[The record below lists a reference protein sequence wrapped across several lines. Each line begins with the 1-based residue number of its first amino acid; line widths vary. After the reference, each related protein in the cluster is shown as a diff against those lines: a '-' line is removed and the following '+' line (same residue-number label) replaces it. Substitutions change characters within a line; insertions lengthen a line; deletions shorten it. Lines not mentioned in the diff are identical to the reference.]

1 MKRITPII
9 LAVAAILTG
18 SVSCR
23 KDNVTDK
30 YPLPTVALSIIPDFS
45 DGSVYSFSDD
55 GSFFLKVTVTPK
67 AYIEKLTNTD
77 SFICKAD
84 FRSVITKATLENPDF
99 TVVGK
104 IASASVE
111 EGYMTVS
118 FTLTEEEMGKMRE
131 AGHMVSLSIEDAD
144 GTHGAS
150 TPFVSVA
157 RYTRDGSGGDIVD
170 FNGHKAVRLAGA
182 YWATE
187 NACDTAKIFYSVH
200 DPGYGDYFNQC
211 TRGTD
216 EYDANDNNARNVARS
231 WGGEW
236 TLPDKEQW
244 QDLLDYCKWTYTEID
259 RKRGWLVEGKSQ
271 YGEEGNCIFLPCNG
285 MYRTSKFSEQGYAGY
300 YWASGENCCFY
311 MINLW
316 STLSTSR
323 LNNFLSVRPVYDKAE
338 NVIFGVSIDPRYTN
352 INWSESE
359 TLTARVRPYSAI
371 DKSIVWSSS
380 NPDVASVDEQGKVT
394 AISVGKATITAEH
407 GGFTATCDVTVVVPR
422 TKAVDLGLSV
432 KWANM
437 NLGAYAPEMSG
448 DYYAWGATAPNP
460 GGDYSWAKCP
470 YCSEGYGEKFS
481 KYVPMGKMSYWG
493 GGGSPDN
500 KRKLE
505 PGDDAAVAKLGG
517 KWRTPTS
524 AEFEELFKSCDTEW
538 TMVNNVNGLK
548 FTSRT
553 NGNSIFLPA
562 TGHRDGKNLI
572 DAGEEGLYMS
582 SSLATDIPDHAM
594 SFEIKIRSEYAS
606 TIAKKRNMGLTIRAV
621 TE

>member
-45 DGSVYSFSDD
+45 DGSVYSFSYD

-84 FRSVITKATLENPDF
+84 FRSVITKATPENPDF

-131 AGHMVSLSIEDAD
+131 AGHAVSLIIEDTD

-150 TPFVSVA
+150 TSFAPVA

-170 FNGHKAVRLAGA
+170 FNGHKAVRLAGS

-187 NACDTAKIFYSVH
+187 NINDE
-200 DPGYGDYFNQC
+200 YFND
-211 TRGTD
+211 TT
-216 EYDANDNNARNVARS
+216 AIKAAKS
-231 WGGEW
+231 WGEEW
-236 TLPDKEQW
+236 MLPNKEQW
-244 QDLLDYCKWTYTEID
+244 QDLIDYCKWTYMRID
-259 RKRGWLVEGKSQ
+259 GERGYERGYLVEGKSQ
-271 YGEEGNCIFLPCNG
+271 YDEEGNSIFIPCVGYFNAQEG
-285 MYRTSKFSEQGYAGY
+285 LVQHGRGFYWTSSSSFVRMED
-300 YWASGENCCFY
+300 SGVSVEKTKSRYSKAY
-311 MINLW
+311 M
-316 STLSTSR
+316 
-323 LNNFLSVRPVYDKAE
+323 SVRPVYYKAE
-338 NVIFGVSIDPRYTN
+338 NVIFGVSIDPRYIY

-407 GGFTATCDVTVVVPR
+407 GGFTATCDVTVKLPASM
-422 TKAVDLGLSV
+422 AVDLGLSV
-432 KWANM
+432 KWASI
-437 NLGAYAPEMSG
+437 NLGASAPEASG

-470 YCSEGYGEKFS
+470 YCIDGIGEKFN

-493 GGGSPDN
+493 GSGSPDH
-500 KRKLE
+500 KRELE
-505 PGDDAAVAKLGG
+505 PGDDAATAKLGR

-538 TMVNNVNGLK
+538 TTVNNVNGLK

-606 TIAKKRNMGLTIRAV
+606 IIAKKRNMGLTIRAV

>member
-1 MKRITPII
+1 MKRITLII
-9 LAVAAILTG
+9 LAVAAVLAG
-18 SVSCR
+18 GVSCQ
-23 KDNVTDK
+23 KASDIEAN
-30 YPLPTVALSIIPDFS
+30 PLPTMALSIIPDFS

-84 FRSVITKATLENPDF
+84 FRNVITKATPENPDF

-111 EGYMTVS
+111 EGYMTAS

-131 AGHMVSLSIEDAD
+131 AGHAVSLIIEDTD
-144 GTHGAS
+144 GTHGVS
-150 TPFVSVA
+150 TPFTPVA
-157 RYTRDGSGGDIVD
+157 WYTRDGSGGDIVEYGD
-170 FNGHKAVRLAGA
+170 HKAVRLAGS

-187 NACDTAKIFYSVH
+187 NARDEYDVFHSVH
-200 DPGYGDYFNQC
+200 DTRYGDYFNQC

-244 QDLLDYCKWTYTEID
+244 QDLLDYCKWTYTKID
-259 RKRGWLVEGKSQ
+259 GKKGWLVEGKSQ

-285 MYRTSKFSEQGYAGY
+285 SYKDSRFGEQGYAGY
-300 YWASGENCCFY
+300 YWASGERCCFY
-311 MINLW
+311 MFDLW
-316 STLSTSR
+316 SSLYTSSSKK
-323 LNNFLSVRPVYDKAE
+323 FMSVRPVHGKAE
-338 NVIFGVSIDPRYTN
+338 VVFGVSINSP
-352 INWSESE
+352 SVVLELGASS
-359 TLTARVRPYSAI
+359 TLTASIRPSSAM
-371 DKSIVWSSS
+371 DKSVVWSSS

-394 AISVGKATITAEH
+394 AVSVGEATITVTTNV
-407 GGFTATCDVTVVVPR
+407 GGLTADCEVTVIPN
-422 TKAVDLGLSV
+422 AVDLGLSV
-432 KWANM
+432 KWASM
-437 NLGAYAPEMSG
+437 NLGASAPEASG

-493 GGGSPDN
+493 GDGSPDN

-505 PGDDAAVAKLGG
+505 PGDDAAVAKLGS

-538 TMVNNVNGLK
+538 TTVNNVNGLK

-606 TIAKKRNMGLTIRAV
+606 TIAKKRNMGLTIRPV

>member
-1 MKRITPII
+1 MKRITLII
-9 LAVAAILTG
+9 LTVAAVLAG
-18 SVSCR
+18 GVSCQ
-23 KDNVTDK
+23 KASDIEAN
-30 YPLPTVALSIIPDFS
+30 PLPTMALSIIPDFS
-45 DGSVYSFSDD
+45 DGSVCSFSDD

-84 FRSVITKATLENPDF
+84 FRNVITKATPENPDF

-111 EGYMTVS
+111 EGYMTAS
-118 FTLTEEEMGKMRE
+118 FTLTEDEMEKMRE
-131 AGHMVSLSIEDAD
+131 ADHMVSLSIEDAD
-144 GTHGAS
+144 GVHGAS
-150 TPFVSVA
+150 TSFAPVA

-187 NACDTAKIFYSVH
+187 NIDDEALCKHFNGV
-200 DPGYGDYFNQC
+200 YGHLYCYFN
-211 TRGTD
+211 
-216 EYDANDNNARNVARS
+216 DATAIMAAKS
-231 WGGEW
+231 WGEEW
-236 TLPDKEQW
+236 MLPNKEQW
-244 QDLLDYCKWTYTEID
+244 QDLIDYCKWTYMTID
-259 RKRGWLVEGKSQ
+259 GERGYLVEGKSQ
-271 YGEEGNCIFLPCNG
+271 YDEEGNSIFIPCVGYFNAQ
-285 MYRTSKFSEQGYAGY
+285 KEPEQGGRGFYWTSSSSFVRMEDSGVRVEKPRSRYSEGY
-300 YWASGENCCFY
+300 
-311 MINLW
+311 M
-316 STLSTSR
+316 
-323 LNNFLSVRPVYDKAE
+323 SVRPVYYKAE
-338 NVIFGVSIDPRYTN
+338 NVIFGVSIDPRYTY
-352 INWSESE
+352 INWSESK

-407 GGFTATCDVTVVVPR
+407 GGFTATCDVTVELPESM
-422 TKAVDLGLSV
+422 AVDLGLSV
-432 KWANM
+432 KWASINV
-437 NLGAYAPEMSG
+437 GASAPEASG

-493 GGGSPDN
+493 GSGSLDH
-500 KRKLE
+500 KRELE
-505 PGDDAAVAKLGG
+505 PGDDAAKARLGG

-538 TMVNNVNGLK
+538 TTVNNVNGLK
-548 FTSRT
+548 FTSKT

-562 TGHRDGKNLI
+562 TGHRDGKTVI